1 MTDDIQPPAPTGGK
15 TAGRLALVAVL
26 MFGFGFAL
34 VPLYDVVCDLTG
46 LNGRA
51 ANLVQKSGDKGV
63 AVDRSR
69 QVTVEF
75 VAIPNDVPWDF
86 GPEVRKMR
94 VFPGEPTQ
102 VDYVVRNRS
111 RKAVVAQAVPSVAP
125 GLAARYLN
133 KLDCFCFTEQR
144 LEPGEEKAMPVL
156 FVVDPALDK
165 DISTLTLSYTFF
177 QIDGGGSRP
186 ADANLAAALTP

>member
-1 MTDDIQPPAPTGGK
+1 MTYHSSETAKGGR

-51 ANLVQKSGDKGV
+51 ANLLKETDVS
-63 AVDRSR
+63 AAEVDRSR
-69 QVTVEF
+69 EVTVEF
-75 VAIPNDVPWDF
+75 LAITNDVPWDLN
-86 GPEVRKMR
+86 PETRKLR
-94 VFPGEPTQ
+94 VHPGEIAT
-102 VDYVVRNRS
+102 VGYLVRNRS
-111 RKAVVAQAVPSVAP
+111 KHAVVAQAVPSVAP

-144 LEPGEEKAMPVL
+144 LEPGEERVMPVV
-156 FVVDPALDK
+156 FSVDPAIDEDL
-165 DISTLTLSYTFF
+165 STLTLSYTFF
-177 QIDGGGSRP
+177 QLRRDGPKG
-186 ADANLAAALTP
+186 DDLAALNH

>member
-1 MTDDIQPPAPTGGK
+1 MTYHSSETAKGGR

-51 ANLVQKSGDKGV
+51 ANLLKETDVS
-63 AVDRSR
+63 AAEVDRSR
-69 QVTVEF
+69 EVTVEF
-75 VAIPNDVPWDF
+75 LAITNDVPWDLN
-86 GPEVRKMR
+86 PETRKLR
-94 VFPGEPTQ
+94 VHPGEIAT
-102 VDYVVRNRS
+102 VGYLVRNRS
-111 RKAVVAQAVPSVAP
+111 KHAVVAQAVPSVAP

-144 LEPGEEKAMPVL
+144 LEPGEERVMPVV
-156 FVVDPALDK
+156 FSVDPAIGEDL
-165 DISTLTLSYTFF
+165 STLTLSCTFF
-177 QIDGGGSRP
+177 QLRRDGPKG
-186 ADANLAAALTP
+186 DDLAALNH

>member
-1 MTDDIQPPAPTGGK
+1 MTYQNSEAAKGGR

-51 ANLVQKSGDKGV
+51 ANLLKEADVS
-63 AVDRSR
+63 AAEVDRSR
-69 QVTVEF
+69 EVTVEF
-75 VAIPNDVPWDF
+75 LAITNNVPWDLN
-86 GPEVRKMR
+86 PETRKLR
-94 VFPGEPTQ
+94 VHPGEIAT
-102 VDYVVRNRS
+102 VGYVVRNRS
-111 RKAVVAQAVPSVAP
+111 KHAVVAQAVPSVAP

-144 LEPGEEKAMPVL
+144 LEPGEERVMPVV
-156 FVVDPALDK
+156 FTVDPAIDEDL
-165 DISTLTLSYTFF
+165 STLTLSYTFF
-177 QIDGGGSRP
+177 QLHRDGPKG
-186 ADANLAAALTP
+186 DDLATLNH